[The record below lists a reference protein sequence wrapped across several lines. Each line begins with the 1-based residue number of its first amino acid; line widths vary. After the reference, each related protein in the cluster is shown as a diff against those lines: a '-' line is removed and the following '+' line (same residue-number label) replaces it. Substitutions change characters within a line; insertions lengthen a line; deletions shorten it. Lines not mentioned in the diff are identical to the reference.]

1 MLKRL
6 LRKDRSSQKPDF
18 QDILARIEQA
28 DDLEISQI
36 IQAVIRRYKT
46 VFPDWEVIFLSL
58 PLQPEAKAELLEEA
72 IAQLK
77 KHENRS

>member
-1 MLKRL
+1 MVRIPFLQKNKL
-6 LRKDRSSQKPDF
+6 PQKKDFR
-18 QDILARIEQA
+18 DILAGIEQA
-28 DDLEISQI
+28 NDLEISQI

-58 PLQPEAKAELLEEA
+58 PLQPETRAELLEEA

-77 KHENRS
+77 KT